1 MVYLAGD
8 NQLDPAGT
16 KDLKKLKSAMVES
29 GGSDRVR
36 VLAQYDKRLQP
47 TRRFEITAQ
56 GAPEN
61 FLNDTVEE
69 IAEVNTGDPKAL
81 IDFLRWAIKR
91 SPARHYLLSLWGHG
105 YGVDDETVFDESV
118 VPVTHR
124 LVRPPLFAE
133 AVNSQLNS
141 LRDSFNTKALQD
153 HLGSNPLLEQLE
165 SGDVIR
171 ELVKMTAIGTDETS
185 KDFLSNVELKKALEF
200 VRTDNDIGLKQNLD
214 IVMMDA
220 CNMGML
226 EVAYQIRNSTDI
238 MLASE
243 DVTPIRGWPYKEILS
258 AVLAD
263 PGTSPAALSKLMV
276 TEYIDYYQNQNK
288 DVTQAASNLTL
299 CEQLKTEV
307 DLLAEELLSN
317 MYSAGFLDDLS
328 YAHYNVQKYYV
339 DQTFVDLFD
348 FCHLLSKR
356 TKVKAVIDR
365 CQDVNSVIDDFI
377 IQSGFKGDSLK
388 FSHGISVY
396 FPARSM
402 LKLYGTLDFVK
413 NTRWGSFLKSYIQKT
428 ERTNCLKLNEE

>member
-1 MVYLAGD
+1 
-8 NQLDPAGT
+8 
-16 KDLKKLKSAMVES
+16 
-29 GGSDRVR
+29 
-36 VLAQYDKRLQP
+36 
-47 TRRFEITAQ
+47 
-56 GAPEN
+56 
-61 FLNDTVEE
+61 
-69 IAEVNTGDPKAL
+69 
-81 IDFLRWAIKR
+81 
-91 SPARHYLLSLWGHG
+91 
-105 YGVDDETVFDESV
+105 
-118 VPVTHR
+118 
-124 LVRPPLFAE
+124 
-133 AVNSQLNS
+133 
-141 LRDSFNTKALQD
+141 
-153 HLGSNPLLEQLE
+153 
-165 SGDVIR
+165 
-171 ELVKMTAIGTDETS
+171 
-185 KDFLSNVELKKALEF
+185 
-200 VRTDNDIGLKQNLD
+200 
-214 IVMMDA
+214 
-220 CNMGML
+220 MGML

-263 PGTSPAALSKLMV
+263 PGTSPAALSRLMV

-377 IQSGFKGDSLK
+377 IQSGYKGDSLK

-396 FPARSM
+396 FPARAM

-428 ERTNCLKLNEE
+428 ERTN